1 MRGEWSPEVGRGESK
16 HPSLPLACA
25 ERKPLERKKNIPR
38 ATSARTYLKKKRLY
52 CNGNLPL
59 RHQRARQPKEKS
71 APRTHPPKSKNPVIN
86 RCPIEERMP
95 IIMEKNIAVIWG
107 DCSSPEIVKQTLRVL
122 DKVAEKYGHTFH
134 YTDAAMGGE
143 AIDRYGDPL
152 PQHELDKCLAADSVL
167 LGAVGGPKW
176 EGLPGEQRP
185 EKGLLRLRAG
195 MGLYSNNRPAKIW
208 PQLAPASPL
217 KPEIVAKGIDFI
229 IVRELIGG
237 VYFGKHETYT
247 LENGEKQAV
256 DSMPYSEHE
265 IERIGRIGFETAM
278 KRRKKLCCV
287 DKANVL
293 DTSRLWR
300 AVMHRLQAEYP
311 EVEYSEMFVDNC
323 AMQVVKDPSQF
334 DVIVTENMFG
344 DIISDEASMITGS
357 IGMIPSSS
365 LGDGTRGLYEPI
377 HGSAPD
383 IAGKDIVNPTACI
396 LSAAMMLRYSF
407 GMTEEADAIEGAVNK
422 VLDKGLRTADNMSE
436 GCTCLGCT
444 AMGDAILAEI

>member
-1 MRGEWSPEVGRGESK
+1 MNYKIALIRGDGIGPEVVGEAVK
-16 HPSLPLACA
+16 
-25 ERKPLERKKNIPR
+25 
-38 ATSARTYLKKKRLY
+38 
-52 CNGNLPL
+52 
-59 RHQRARQPKEKS
+59 
-71 APRTHPPKSKNPVIN
+71 V
-86 RCPIEERMP
+86 
-95 IIMEKNIAVIWG
+95 METVGAKF
-107 DCSSPEIVKQTLRVL
+107 
-122 DKVAEKYGHTFH
+122 GHSFEFV
-134 YTDAAMGGE
+134 DVMMGGC
-143 AIDRYGDPL
+143 AIDAVGKSYPDGT
-152 PQHELDKCLAADSVL
+152 EEKCKACDAVL

-176 EGLPGEQRP
+176 GHSSDPTQRP
-185 EKGLLRLRAG
+185 ETALLSIRKDL
-195 MGLYSNNRPAKIW
+195 GLYANLRPAA
-208 PQLAPASPL
+208 LRPAMAGACPL
-217 KPEIVAKGIDFI
+217 KKETAEKGIDLM
-229 IVRELIGG
+229 IVRELTGG
-237 VYFGKHETYT
+237 VYFGNHETHT
-247 LENGEKQAV
+247 LENGEKQAI

-265 IERIGRIGFETAM
+265 IERIGRIGFETAQ

-300 AVMHRLQAEYP
+300 SVMHRLQAEYP
-311 EVEYSEMFVDNC
+311 DVEYSEMFVDNC
-323 AMQVVKDPSQF
+323 AMQIVKNPAQF

-344 DIISDEASMITGS
+344 DILSDEASMITGS

-407 GMTEEADAIEGAVNK
+407 GMTEEADAIENAVNK